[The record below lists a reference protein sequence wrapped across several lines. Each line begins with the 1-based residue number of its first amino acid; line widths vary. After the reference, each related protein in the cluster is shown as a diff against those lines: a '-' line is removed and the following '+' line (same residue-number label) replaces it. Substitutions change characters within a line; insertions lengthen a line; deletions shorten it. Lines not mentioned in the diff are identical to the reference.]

1 MNHLSTISSPQ
12 RGGVVMGIEYPVV
25 VVVVVVVVV
34 LMVLVEV
41 VLEYKRIIP

>member
-12 RGGVVMGIEYPVV
+12 RGGIVMVIDYPV

-41 VLEYKRIIP
+41 VVEYKRIIP